1 MGIPSPLVCRTQ
13 LSKKKNNGPTN
24 SWSAVGGRG
33 ASGFKLCIF
42 LKKKKT
48 GTSVLSCVQIKHC
61 CISGTKFMGVWKG
74 MGSHMKQENMGE
86 NELSPCDE
94 VVLLS
99 EGEKVRERGQRTHP
113 VYATLIMYG
122 A

>member
-1 MGIPSPLVCRTQ
+1 
-13 LSKKKNNGPTN
+13 
-24 SWSAVGGRG
+24 
-33 ASGFKLCIF
+33 
-42 LKKKKT
+42 
-48 GTSVLSCVQIKHC
+48 
-61 CISGTKFMGVWKG
+61 MGVWKG